1 MSLFINTNIVAMGA
15 RRALANTNHALSQSF
30 EQLSSGL
37 KINRASDDSA
47 GLQISSR
54 MTSQIK
60 GLSQAVRNAND
71 GISLIQTADGA
82 LSEVATNLQRVRQL
96 SIQAQN
102 GINTSSDIQALQKEA
117 DASLAEINRISN
129 TTQFAGQDILR
140 GDFSARFLVGSNAG
154 QNITVRF
161 NQLSGLGFDLAGLN
175 IAGIDVVAGTTTFG
189 APVVSNSGEPNALTN
204 SIFRT
209 DGLNQGVY
217 KFAISNDAGQSFFE
231 LDLNLT
237 GNDAAGISIMDA
249 ANIAEGIDSVLGS
262 DSLGAGQDPIGQ
274 TVGIFIR
281 PGNTQLR
288 IAENVN
294 NPSSLSINSIIGT
307 YSSSPSASGINRKSP
322 TSAIDG
328 ALSRINTLRT
338 ELGALENRFKSTIR
352 SLSNISE
359 NVSDA
364 RSRIMDTDFAS
375 TTSRLTQSQIVQ
387 QASISVLA
395 QANQRPQ
402 LALSLL
408 E

>member
-1 MSLFINTNIVAMGA
+1 
-15 RRALANTNHALSQSF
+15 
-30 EQLSSGL
+30 
-37 KINRASDDSA
+37 
-47 GLQISSR
+47 
-54 MTSQIK
+54 
-60 GLSQAVRNAND
+60 
-71 GISLIQTADGA
+71 
-82 LSEVATNLQRVRQL
+82 
-96 SIQAQN
+96 
-102 GINTSSDIQALQKEA
+102 
-117 DASLAEINRISN
+117 
-129 TTQFAGQDILR
+129 
-140 GDFSARFLVGSNAG
+140 
-154 QNITVRF
+154 
-161 NQLSGLGFDLAGLN
+161 
-175 IAGIDVVAGTTTFG
+175 
-189 APVVSNSGEPNALTN
+189 
-204 SIFRT
+204 
-209 DGLNQGVY
+209 
-217 KFAISNDAGQSFFE
+217 
-231 LDLNLT
+231 
-237 GNDAAGISIMDA
+237 MDA

-274 TVGIFIR
+274 TVGVFIR